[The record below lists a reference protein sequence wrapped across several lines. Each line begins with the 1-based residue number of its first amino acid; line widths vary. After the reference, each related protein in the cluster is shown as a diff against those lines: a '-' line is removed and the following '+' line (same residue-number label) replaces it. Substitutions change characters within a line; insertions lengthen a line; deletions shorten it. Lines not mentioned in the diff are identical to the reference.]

1 MLSDLYK
8 TPVDEHVNA
17 LQRHDSQSDLEH
29 RFAFIRCYGTDN
41 SKGVAVPP
49 PSRSSERRSFR
60 ARSELAGCFSAAN
73 NSENSGDSAR
83 RLGLGRCGARLLRA
97 IGTGQDAAAYGW
109 HVAIVDPL
117 GVGGL
122 VGEALFEGLGLLRIR
137 RRHRGN

>member
-1 MLSDLYK
+1 MLSDLCK
-8 TPVDEHVNA
+8 PPVAEDVNA
-17 LQRHDSQSDLEH
+17 LQLHNSQSDLEH
-29 RFAFIRCYGTDN
+29 RFAVIRCYGTDN

-83 RLGLGRCGARLLRA
+83 RLGLGRCRARLLRA
-97 IGTGQDAAAYGW
+97 IGTGQGAAAFGR

-117 GVGGL
+117 RVGGL
-122 VGEALFEGLGLLRIR
+122 VGEALF
-137 RRHRGN
+137 